1 MNKPIVNKANLSE
14 INRFS
19 KNLPQTTILSV
30 SDYEWGEQIA
40 KYIAE
45 VANFDYEV
53 VYPLKD
59 DKINLDVGKIYVK
72 QARELVQKTRT
83 ALKKNK
89 VYIIYKASTMN
100 EQAQNAFLKS
110 LEEPN
115 SSTFYILLVNNV
127 HSLLPTVLSRSQIL
141 KITPLNNDAS
151 LKLIPDNIPANI
163 KQQILFVANG
173 NPLLINKLVND
184 SSLISQ
190 YSAHITTAKSFLTA
204 STYQKLITIN
214 KLKDSRED
222 AIVTLDALI
231 KILST
236 TIKTPDKQLLA
247 LLNNALNARNDLLS
261 NLNVRLTLIHHLIN
275 F

>member
-1 MNKPIVNKANLSE
+1 MNKPIVNKANLNE

-222 AIVTLDALI
+222 AIATLDALI
-231 KILST
+231 KILNT

>member
-59 DKINLDVGKIYVK
+59 DKINLDVGKIYAK

-204 STYQKLITIN
+204 STYHKLITIN

-222 AIVTLDALI
+222 AIATLDALI

-247 LLNNALNARNDLLS
+247 LLNNALNAQIGRAH
-261 NLNVRLTLIHHLIN
+261 V
-275 F
+275 

>member
-1 MNKPIVNKANLSE
+1 MNKPIVNKANLNE

-40 KYIAE
+40 RYIAE

-72 QARELVQKTRT
+72 QARELVQKTRI

-222 AIVTLDALI
+222 AIATLDALI
-231 KILST
+231 KILNT
-236 TIKTPDKQLLA
+236 TIKTPDKQLLT

>member
-59 DKINLDVGKIYVK
+59 DKINLDVGKIYAK

-222 AIVTLDALI
+222 ATATLDALI

-236 TIKTPDKQLLA
+236 TIKTPDKQLLT

>member
-1 MNKPIVNKANLSE
+1 MNKPIVNKANLNE

-222 AIVTLDALI
+222 AIATLDALI

-236 TIKTPDKQLLA
+236 TIKTPDKQLLT

>member
-14 INRFS
+14 INRIS

-163 KQQILFVANG
+163 KQQILFVAIG

-222 AIVTLDALI
+222 AIATLDALI

-236 TIKTPDKQLLA
+236 TIKTPDKQLLT

>member
-204 STYQKLITIN
+204 STYHKLITIN

-222 AIVTLDALI
+222 AIATLDALI

>member
-151 LKLIPDNIPANI
+151 LKLIPDNIPTNI

-184 SSLISQ
+184 LSLISQ

-222 AIVTLDALI
+222 AIATLDALI

-236 TIKTPDKQLLA
+236 TIKTPDKQLLT

>member
-59 DKINLDVGKIYVK
+59 DKINLDVGKIYAK

-222 AIVTLDALI
+222 AIATLDALI

-236 TIKTPDKQLLA
+236 TIKTPDKQLLV

>member
-222 AIVTLDALI
+222 DIATLDALI

>member
-1 MNKPIVNKANLSE
+1 MNKPIVNKANLNE

-127 HSLLPTVLSRSQIL
+127 HFLLPTVLSRSQIL

-222 AIVTLDALI
+222 AIATLDALI

>member
-1 MNKPIVNKANLSE
+1 MNKPIVNKANLNE

-141 KITPLNNDAS
+141 KITPLNNDGS

-222 AIVTLDALI
+222 AIATLDALI

>member
-1 MNKPIVNKANLSE
+1 MNKPIVNKANLNE

>member
-1 MNKPIVNKANLSE
+1 MNKPIVNKANLNE

-19 KNLPQTTILSV
+19 KNLPQTTILSI

-222 AIVTLDALI
+222 AIATLDALI

-236 TIKTPDKQLLA
+236 TIKTPDKQLLT

>member
-1 MNKPIVNKANLSE
+1 MNKPIVNKANLNE

-222 AIVTLDALI
+222 AIAILEALI
-231 KILST
+231 KILNT

>member
-1 MNKPIVNKANLSE
+1 MNKPIVNKANLNE

-40 KYIAE
+40 RYIAE

-204 STYQKLITIN
+204 STYQKLIAIN

-222 AIVTLDALI
+222 AIATLDALI

-236 TIKTPDKQLLA
+236 TIKTPDKQLLT

>member
-1 MNKPIVNKANLSE
+1 MNKPIVNKANLNE

-59 DKINLDVGKIYVK
+59 DKINLDVGKIYAK

-214 KLKDSRED
+214 RLKDSRED
-222 AIVTLDALI
+222 AIATLDALI

>member
-59 DKINLDVGKIYVK
+59 DKINLDVGKIYAK

-204 STYQKLITIN
+204 STYHKLITIN

-222 AIVTLDALI
+222 AIATLDALI

>member
-59 DKINLDVGKIYVK
+59 DKINLDLGKIYVK

-222 AIVTLDALI
+222 AIATLDALI
-231 KILST
+231 KILNT
-236 TIKTPDKQLLA
+236 TIKTPDKQLLT

>member
-1 MNKPIVNKANLSE
+1 MNKPIVNKANLNE

-222 AIVTLDALI
+222 AIATLDALI

>member
-59 DKINLDVGKIYVK
+59 DKINLDLGKIYVK

-222 AIVTLDALI
+222 ATATLDALI

>member
-1 MNKPIVNKANLSE
+1 MNKPIVNKANLNE

-40 KYIAE
+40 RYIAE
-45 VANFDYEV
+45 VANFNYEV

-222 AIVTLDALI
+222 AIATLDALI

-236 TIKTPDKQLLA
+236 TIKTPDKQLLT

>member
-1 MNKPIVNKANLSE
+1 MNKPIVNKANLNE

-247 LLNNALNARNDLLS
+247 LLNNSLNARNDLLS

>member
-59 DKINLDVGKIYVK
+59 DKINLDVGKIYAK

-127 HSLLPTVLSRSQIL
+127 HFLLPTVLSRSQIL

-222 AIVTLDALI
+222 AIATLDALI

-236 TIKTPDKQLLA
+236 TIKTPDKQLLT

>member
-1 MNKPIVNKANLSE
+1 MNKPIVNKANLNE

-222 AIVTLDALI
+222 AIAILEALI
-231 KILST
+231 KIL
-236 TIKTPDKQLLA
+236 I
-247 LLNNALNARNDLLS
+247 
-261 NLNVRLTLIHHLIN
+261 
-275 F
+275 

>member
-184 SSLISQ
+184 LSLISQ

-222 AIVTLDALI
+222 AIATLDALI

>member
-1 MNKPIVNKANLSE
+1 MNKPIVNKANLNE

-231 KILST
+231 KILNT
-236 TIKTPDKQLLA
+236 TIKTPDKQLLT

>member
-1 MNKPIVNKANLSE
+1 MNKPIVNKANLNE

-222 AIVTLDALI
+222 ATATLDALI

-236 TIKTPDKQLLA
+236 TIKTPDKQLLT

>member
-1 MNKPIVNKANLSE
+1 MNKPIVNKANLNE

-204 STYQKLITIN
+204 STYQKLIAIN
-214 KLKDSRED
+214 KPKDSRED
-222 AIVTLDALI
+222 AIATLDALI

-236 TIKTPDKQLLA
+236 TIKTPDKQLLT

>member
-1 MNKPIVNKANLSE
+1 MNKPIVNKANLNE

-40 KYIAE
+40 RYIAE

-59 DKINLDVGKIYVK
+59 DKINLDVGRIYVK

-222 AIVTLDALI
+222 AIATLDALI
-231 KILST
+231 KILNT

>member
-222 AIVTLDALI
+222 AIATLDALI

-236 TIKTPDKQLLA
+236 TIKTPDKQLLV

>member
-14 INRFS
+14 VNRFS

-222 AIVTLDALI
+222 AIATLDALI
-231 KILST
+231 KILNT
-236 TIKTPDKQLLA
+236 TIKTPDKQLLT

>member
-222 AIVTLDALI
+222 AIATLDALI

>member
-236 TIKTPDKQLLA
+236 TIKTPDKQLLT

>member
-1 MNKPIVNKANLSE
+1 MNKPIVNKANLNE

-151 LKLIPDNIPANI
+151 LKLIPDNISANI

-222 AIVTLDALI
+222 AIATLDALI

-236 TIKTPDKQLLA
+236 TIKTPDKQLLT

>member
-222 AIVTLDALI
+222 ATATLDALI

>member
-1 MNKPIVNKANLSE
+1 MNKPIVNKANLNE

-151 LKLIPDNIPANI
+151 LKLIPDIIPANI

-222 AIVTLDALI
+222 AIATLDALI

-236 TIKTPDKQLLA
+236 TIKTPDKQLLT

>member
-1 MNKPIVNKANLSE
+1 MNKPIVNKANLNE

-59 DKINLDVGKIYVK
+59 DKINLDLGKIYVK

-222 AIVTLDALI
+222 AIATLDALI

>member
-1 MNKPIVNKANLSE
+1 MNKPIVNKANLNE

-40 KYIAE
+40 RYIAE

-89 VYIIYKASTMN
+89 VYILYKASTMN

-222 AIVTLDALI
+222 AIATLDALI
-231 KILST
+231 KILNT
-236 TIKTPDKQLLA
+236 TIKTPDKQLLT

>member
-1 MNKPIVNKANLSE
+1 MNKPIVNKANLNE

-59 DKINLDVGKIYVK
+59 DKINLDVGRIYLK
-72 QARELVQKTRT
+72 QALELVQKTRT

-89 VYIIYKASTMN
+89 VYILYKASTMN

-204 STYQKLITIN
+204 STYHKLITIN

-222 AIVTLDALI
+222 AIATLDALI